1 MNKKKYKESRQY
13 TNLGEK
19 EVIDKV
25 DKFCKKK
32 GISRND
38 LTTQLYRQF
47 LGLPLEEEII
57 NTNNMSMETLTSDF
71 YSGELSQEEYERN
84 GIKFDTQEEI
94 TENIIEEIKLVEPQE
109 ETFKFHIRVK
119 NEGVFFE
126 EDREIKAFNRRQAEI
141 KLEKELDAYE
151 DDYTYQLI

>member
-19 EVIDKV
+19 EIIDKI

-57 NTNNMSMETLTSDF
+57 NN
-71 YSGELSQEEYERN
+71 
-84 GIKFDTQEEI
+84 
-94 TENIIEEIKLVEPQE
+94 
-109 ETFKFHIRVK
+109 
-119 NEGVFFE
+119 
-126 EDREIKAFNRRQAEI
+126 
-141 KLEKELDAYE
+141 
-151 DDYTYQLI
+151 